1 MTIVNGCQPLSIVI
15 RQYSSEDTFT
25 EWKDG
30 FAGEIFFKN
39 GLTSSW
45 GVLIGYLGN
54 STFNSTFKENK
65 RSKDN
70 NGRILII
77 DVEVGDDAFFLI
89 NLFYSKPEVKEL
101 QTLSKLDSRLYIKY
115 NFSRRFQPIYRL
127 NVRKFRKK
135 SIIKNKSISNILQ
148 ICEKFDLKDIWR
160 IRNPLCS
167 RYIFIKQNH
176 FSGFIQSGLD
186 FFFISNSLQESVNKF
201 DILPFFSSDHSPIFM
216 CYKKCKYVSWNT

>member
-1 MTIVNGCQPLSIVI
+1 M
-15 RQYSSEDTFT
+15 
-25 EWKDG
+25 
-30 FAGEIFFKN
+30 
-39 GLTSSW
+39 
-45 GVLIGYLGN
+45 IGYLGN

-115 NFSRRFQPIYRL
+115 YFSRRFQPIYRL

-148 ICEKFDLKDIWR
+148 ICEKFDLKDI
-160 IRNPLCS
+160 
-167 RYIFIKQNH
+167 
-176 FSGFIQSGLD
+176 
-186 FFFISNSLQESVNKF
+186 
-201 DILPFFSSDHSPIFM
+201 
-216 CYKKCKYVSWNT
+216 